1 VSTRWIVGLVGTSL
15 IGALAFALVPSRV
28 DRGVADT
35 RAGDPHLVLRG
46 LQVLNRTGPDLVS
59 ARRLAEAYERMGQPA
74 RGARVLA
81 WSATDGILPMPE
93 RLMVRRM
100 ALAAGKPA
108 LAIPVFDVAARRG
121 DERAHRDLIQL
132 AIWAK
137 KPALALREQQRYL
150 SRHPSDLKA
159 LAFARKLAVSAG
171 QRSAA
176 LAFQRQLYR
185 RRGSTEDLQNLLDLH
200 LRANDPAGALREL
213 LALGPLTTVAMHDQ
227 ARQLALWAGDRHTAR
242 ELAWA
247 AYAIHP
253 VRRRALDLLQT
264 AGPRA
269 EKRAIDLALRVAAE
283 APDSLSLRRRLR
295 DWLRFQKHSA
305 LAEHLLDEDIARAPA
320 ATTLHHEKL
329 SLLMGRS
336 QLAQAILELQRYVKR
351 KPTDRK
357 AQMKLAQALTWNGR
371 IAEAW
376 SQYASVLGRRGAGSL
391 SERQSWFAITRPVDD
406 LHPLGRANLEALVK
420 MQPRMLVYR
429 RRLAETLELT
439 GEFAAAV
446 REWRHILRS
455 PNVTRADYVRFV
467 RSLIEGDR
475 IQEAT
480 EVVLSTK
487 YQFPSEIVKMLASR
501 SASAEKWSDCSA
513 LLSRLV
519 RYDSSNVA
527 VLELLA
533 ASQEAAGQV
542 KKASQTWRKR
552 LLMGTSDAGKWF
564 YAAGLFA
571 QSNQPD
577 QALELLR
584 KIPVQARNGPYWRLI
599 GVLAVKLGRPSEA
612 IEAFK
617 AASAFAPQDVGLI
630 LTLADLYEKSEDRA
644 EAVRLR
650 ENASQLRP
658 RDEGL
663 LLALAGPL
671 VYGNSPEKA
680 LPYVERLSMLEP
692 REPESLR
699 LLADFYQSRDAAIE
713 RSWLEQL
720 HHVDSGDAQT
730 WFRLAELQ
738 ENPAADNAR
747 QAYTRAVTLAD
758 AATSVAERE
767 AGAWAL
773 ERLAQAADAE
783 RAWRNIAEDFP
794 QEPTAFERLARFHLA
809 RGELEEATAP
819 LSVLSRLRPDA
830 SATLMLQAECLK
842 LSGRLDEAADVLARV
857 PDQDSEG
864 ATARAAETVVRRDAG
879 QFDRARQAARR
890 LLLAHPVDADTLDV
904 YRLVRDDAGWAVEV
918 GAQSESYAGLD
929 RQKIAASAWKHFN
942 EQVKFEAGWSQVSWA
957 GGSVQGPQLDVG
969 VEGRQGQWRVESR
982 VSAAL
987 IAGNGSVATVSP
999 VARVTI
1005 GHQGESWGV
1014 DVSAGEQRWEDTNQ
1028 SLINGGR
1035 ERSLGLGANWQ
1046 PADFFGLRVS
1056 GSLGTLRAIGDVSG
1070 IGSNISSETSLRPLP
1085 AAPLTIYHQFQQ
1097 RGWGT
1102 AGSAFGLPESLV
1114 TQTLS
1119 VAFAQR
1125 ASSALLEFQPGIAY
1139 DFTNQLATPTMAGSL
1154 QWDFNPDN
1162 SLTASFN
1169 WSARALAIGAA
1180 GDYQQAQLALRCRF

>member
-1 VSTRWIVGLVGTSL
+1 
-15 IGALAFALVPSRV
+15 
-28 DRGVADT
+28 
-35 RAGDPHLVLRG
+35 LVLRG

-150 SRHPSDLKA
+150 SRHPSDLNA
-159 LAFARKLAVSAG
+159 LAFARKLAVAAG

-406 LHPLGRANLEALVK
+406 LHPLGRANLSELVRL
-420 MQPRMLVYR
+420 QPDVLVYR
-429 RRLAETLELT
+429 RRLAAALEVSGDLS
-439 GEFAAAV
+439 GAL
-446 REWRHILRS
+446 REKRQILRS
-455 PNVTRADYVRFV
+455 PRATTADHVTLVR
-467 RSLIEGDR
+467 LLLDDNR
-475 IQEAT
+475 IQDAT
-480 EVVLSTK
+480 REVLAS
-487 YQFPSEIVKMLASR
+487 QCRFPGELLKMLALR
-501 SASAEKWSDCSA
+501 NASAERWSDCAA
-513 LLSRLV
+513 LFTRLL
-519 RYDSSNVA
+519 DDGSSDPA

-533 ASQEAAGQV
+533 LTQSAEGQV
-542 KKASQTWRKR
+542 QQAAQTWRKR
-552 LLMGTSDAGKWF
+552 LLMGSSDSGRWLL
-564 YAAGLFA
+564 AAGLFA
-571 QSNQPD
+571 RANQPE
-577 QALELLR
+577 QALDLLR
-584 KIPVQARNGPYWRLI
+584 QVPAGEVTASQWRLRGI
-599 GVLAVKLGRPSEA
+599 LAGNLGRYPEA
-612 IEAFK
+612 IKAFTEAR
-617 AASAFAPQDVGLI
+617 AAAPRDIGLL
-630 LTLADLYEKSEDRA
+630 LTLADLHEKDQNSL
-644 EAVRLR
+644 EARRLR
-650 ENASQLRP
+650 ESAWQLNP

-663 LLALAGPL
+663 MLMLAGPL
-671 VYGNSPEKA
+671 VYGKNPEEA
-680 LPYVERLSMLEP
+680 LPFVERLGKLEP

-969 VEGRQGQWRVESR
+969 VEGRQGPWRVESR

-1005 GHQGESWGV
+1005 GHRRESWGV